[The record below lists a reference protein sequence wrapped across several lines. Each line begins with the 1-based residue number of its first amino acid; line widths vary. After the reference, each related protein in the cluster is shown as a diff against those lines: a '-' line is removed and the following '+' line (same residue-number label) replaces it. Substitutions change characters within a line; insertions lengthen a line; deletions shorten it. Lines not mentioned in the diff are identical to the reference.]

1 MTKLVLL
8 IRGAALLL
16 CLLIFQASST
26 SDGQASVS
34 GACIGSERDA
44 LLSFKASLLDPAGH
58 LSSWQG
64 EDCCQWKGVRCS
76 NRTGHLIKLNL
87 RNIDMNDMG
96 YYMYDYMYEYY
107 SDYIDYYS
115 DYKSRSLS
123 LSVGEMSSSLAT
135 LQHLRY
141 LDLSWNDF
149 NGTSIPVYLS
159 SLKNLRYL
167 NLSRA
172 GFSGRIPSQLGNLS
186 KLQYLDLS
194 QNYYGSY
201 IVDLAWL
208 PRLSLLSDLDMSYVD
223 LSSARDWFQ
232 RVNMLPSLK
241 VLHLSECGLNSI
253 LSGSI
258 PHSNLT
264 HLEVL
269 DMSGNNFYT
278 SLKHAWFWNLKSLK
292 ELQLSG
298 SGWVGSL
305 EVIDPSFNQLVGLL
319 PNKLEN
325 LCNLTR
331 MRFNYNNI
339 GSSIGEFMG
348 RLPKCSWNKLQELE
362 HDMSENNFYTA
373 LKHAWFWNLTS
384 LKELHLSHSSWQGS
398 IPGELGN
405 MASLQVIDFSENDL
419 VGLIPNKLENLCNLT
434 RIRFGG
440 NNIGS
445 SIGEFMRRLPKC
457 SWNTLQELSVWRG
470 NMTGNLPIW
479 TGNMTNLSVLQA
491 SENMLSG
498 PIPVGV
504 GALSNLKR
512 LDLGGNNFSGV
523 LLKEQFASSEK
534 LELLDLSHNN
544 FSGVLLKEHFASL
557 GKLEILDLSYNSF
570 SGVLFKEHFTS
581 LGNLLHLDLSYNNFS
596 DFILKGHFA
605 SLDNLKIL
613 DLSHNKLDRVL
624 VEEHFAGLL
633 NLEYLDISYNSL
645 IAINKK
651 WIPPFRLKVAKFQS
665 CQLGPIF
672 PEWLKWQSDIDVLV
686 LSDANLDDAIPDW
699 FWVTFSRA
707 STLQASGNKLCGS
720 LPANLQHMSA
730 EYIHLGSNKLT
741 GQVPQLPIDI
751 SQLDLSS
758 NYLSGSLPSEINAPA
773 LEDLMLANNKF
784 TGTIPLSICQLT
796 SLLRLDLSGNYLE
809 GDIMQCWKES
819 DANSTNQFGWNMLSL
834 ALNNNNLTG
843 QFPKFLASYNIFT
856 DFLLMEQSASLAN
869 LKHLD
874 LSHNKLNSVLVEE
887 HFTGLLNLEY
897 LDLSY
902 NSLILAINQ
911 KWVPPFRLKVA
922 RFQSCQLGP
931 NFPEWLKGQSD
942 IDILVLGDANLD
954 DVIPEW
960 FWATFSRA
968 SMLQASRNKLHGSL
982 PTNLQH
988 MLAGYIHLGS
998 NKFTGQVPQFPIN
1011 VVRLNL
1017 SSNSLSGSLPS
1028 ELNAPLLEELLL
1040 ANNQF
1045 IGTIPSSICQLTKLK
1060 RLDLSGNQLTGDI
1073 MQCQK
1078 ELVPNSTDQFGSDM
1092 LSLALNNNDLTG
1104 EFPKFLQRSSRLM
1117 FLDLSYNRLFGGLP
1131 EWLPQKVPKLKIL
1144 RVRSNMFSG
1153 HIPKSLTS
1161 LNGLHYLDIAHNN
1174 ITGSIPWSL
1183 SNLKAMMTVVSQD
1196 TGDYIYEESIP
1207 VITKDQKRDYTF
1219 VIYQLLVV
1227 LDLSSNSFEGQIP
1240 EEITL
1245 LIGLTNLNLSNNQ
1258 FTGAI
1263 PNKIGDL
1270 RQLDSLDLSFNEFSG
1285 AIPPSLSAL
1294 TYLSHLNLS
1303 YNNLSGAIPSGQQ
1316 LQALDNQRYIY
1327 IGNPGLCGDL
1337 VGRNCSTHDA
1347 EQSGLEDIDHMP
1359 SVYLAMSIG
1368 FVVGLWTVFCTMLM
1382 KRTWRAAFFQFV
1394 DMMYDMVYVQVAVRW
1409 AHMMEK
1415 TQDPAP

>member
-348 RLPKCSWNKLQELE
+348 RLPKCSWNKLQELSVWGGN
-362 HDMSENNFYTA
+362 MSENNFYTA

-596 DFILKGHFA
+596 DFILKG
-605 SLDNLKIL
+605 
-613 DLSHNKLDRVL
+613 
-624 VEEHFAGLL
+624 
-633 NLEYLDISYNSL
+633 
-645 IAINKK
+645 
-651 WIPPFRLKVAKFQS
+651 
-665 CQLGPIF
+665 
-672 PEWLKWQSDIDVLV
+672 
-686 LSDANLDDAIPDW
+686 
-699 FWVTFSRA
+699 
-707 STLQASGNKLCGS
+707 
-720 LPANLQHMSA
+720 
-730 EYIHLGSNKLT
+730 
-741 GQVPQLPIDI
+741 
-751 SQLDLSS
+751 
-758 NYLSGSLPSEINAPA
+758 
-773 LEDLMLANNKF
+773 
-784 TGTIPLSICQLT
+784 
-796 SLLRLDLSGNYLE
+796 
-809 GDIMQCWKES
+809 
-819 DANSTNQFGWNMLSL
+819 
-834 ALNNNNLTG
+834 
-843 QFPKFLASYNIFT
+843 
-856 DFLLMEQSASLAN
+856 QSASLAN